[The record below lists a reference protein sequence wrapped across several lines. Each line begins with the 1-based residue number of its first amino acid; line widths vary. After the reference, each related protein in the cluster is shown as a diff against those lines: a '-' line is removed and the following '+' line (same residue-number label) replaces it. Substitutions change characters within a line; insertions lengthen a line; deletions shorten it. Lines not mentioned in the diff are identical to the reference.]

1 MQKVVLSE
9 KLAAFHDTWSPKI
22 VGQVNDC
29 AIKLVKLRGEFPW
42 HKHDDEDELFM
53 VLHGQMR
60 LLMRDRDITLQEG
73 EFFIVPRGVEHQP
86 VADEEC
92 HIMLIEPYS
101 TRNTGDITN
110 DFTVEHPETL

>member
-9 KLAAFHDTWSPKI
+9 KLAGFSDTWSPKV

-29 AIKLVKLRGEFPW
+29 AVKLVKIQGEFAW
-42 HKHDDEDELFM
+42 HKHDLEDELFL

-60 LLMRDRDITLQEG
+60 LLMRDQDITLQEG
-73 EFFIVPRGVEHQP
+73 EFFIVPRGTEHKP

-92 HIMLIEPYS
+92 HIMLIEPSS

-110 DFTVEHPETL
+110 EYTVEHPQRL